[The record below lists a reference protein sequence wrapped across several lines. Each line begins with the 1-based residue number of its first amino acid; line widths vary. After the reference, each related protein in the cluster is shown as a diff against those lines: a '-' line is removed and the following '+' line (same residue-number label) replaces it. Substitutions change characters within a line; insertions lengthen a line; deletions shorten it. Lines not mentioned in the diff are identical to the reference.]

1 MTASPAPSLKLA
13 WYGDDFTGATDT
25 LATAALAGLRSLLFL
40 GMPTAA
46 QLARAGPLDALGIAG
61 AARAMTPD
69 EMQTELEPIGRFFAS
84 LRVPVMHYKTCS
96 TFDSAPHI
104 GSIGAAINILQ
115 PHAGNRFVPIIG
127 GQPNLRRFC
136 VFGNLFAA
144 CGGTDHINRLDRHP
158 TMSRHPVT
166 PMHEAD
172 LRVHLQA
179 QGLPDMGAISY
190 TDYAKNEAALDI
202 QLNELLNPQ
211 NIDSDKTRS
220 LYPVLFDVSA
230 ASELATIGCLI
241 WQAALKK
248 PLLAAGPSSV
258 VQALAAH
265 WGTASGATPARVA
278 PAAGPVLVLA
288 GSLSPMTALQ
298 VAAARSYLHISLNA
312 SRLTDDPAYLETT
325 ARQLAQQLA
334 NGVHVLA
341 STSSADGAA
350 EPSQAPNGRALA
362 VACGDLLVRV
372 LQVTPIKRLGIAG
385 GDTSS
390 HAVQA
395 LGAWGLSYNAQ
406 LAPGVALCRLH
417 SDDPALDGMELMLKG
432 GQMGSETLFEK
443 LLSGSAL

>member
-1 MTASPAPSLKLA
+1 MTAPPPPSLKLA

-40 GMPTAA
+40 GLPSAA

-69 EMQTELEPIGRFFAS
+69 EMQAELAPVGRFFAS
-84 LRVPVMHYKTCS
+84 LHVPVMHYKTCS

-115 PHAGNRFVPIIG
+115 PFAGNRFVPLVG
-127 GQPNLRRFC
+127 GQPNLRRYC
-136 VFGNLFAA
+136 LFGNLFAA
-144 CGGTDHINRLDRHP
+144 SGGTDQISRLDRHP

-172 LRVHLQA
+172 LRLHLQA
-179 QGLPDMGAISY
+179 QDLPDMGAISY
-190 TDYAKNEAALDI
+190 TDYAKDDAELTA
-202 QLNELLNPQ
+202 QLHDLLGSHNNPAG
-211 NIDSDKTRS
+211 S
-220 LYPVLFDVSA
+220 LRPVLFDVSA
-230 ASELATIGCLI
+230 ANELATIGRLI
-241 WQAALKK
+241 WQEAHKS

-265 WGTASGATPARVA
+265 WGTATGATPARVA
-278 PAAGPVLVLA
+278 PAVGPVLVLA
-288 GSLSPMTALQ
+288 GSLSPMTARQ
-298 VAAARSYLHISLNA
+298 VAAARSYLHIPLDA
-312 SRLTDDPAYLETT
+312 IRLTTDTAYLETT
-325 ARQLAQQLA
+325 ARQLARQLD

-341 STSSADGAA
+341 TTSPAGSAPRTA
-350 EPSQAPNGRALA
+350 QAINGRALA
-362 VACGDLLVRV
+362 IACGELLARV
-372 LQVTPIKRLGIAG
+372 LHITPIKRLGIAG

-395 LGAWGLSYNAQ
+395 LGAWGLSYCAQ

-417 SDDPALDGMELMLKG
+417 SDAPALDGMELMLKG
-432 GQMGSETLFEK
+432 GQMGADTLFEE
-443 LLSGSAL
+443 LLRQ